1 MPGRAQG
8 VLRGIVTFY
17 PGTHEP
23 CRLLLE
29 RAGGDRLALRG
40 RLSVFLTHF
49 RSRRERSA
57 LSLWVI
63 LGISTLYSGVN
74 TVKRLHDLG
83 RPGWHYWLGYIPF
96 YNFYLGII
104 LTFRAGTPGANA
116 YGDNPVTMPLRVTRA
131 GVGLR

>member
-1 MPGRAQG
+1 MGSLLSTRGRMS
-8 VLRGIVTFY
+8 
-17 PGTHEP
+17 
-23 CRLLLE
+23 
-29 RAGGDRLALRG
+29 RAGYFWKGLAATALLYAG
-40 RLSVFLTHF
+40 VFLSFLLT
-49 RSRRERSA
+49 SGAAESEVP

-63 LGISTLYSGVN
+63 LGISTLYGGVN

-116 YGDNPVTMPLRVTRA
+116 YDDNPVTKPLRVTRA